1 MLGLHVTYSTNDKR
15 ERGKSVG
22 VCWEEGARETARDVT
37 NINHNFSLKCI
48 NDVVRNQRSTVE
60 TVSIVREGKVGLDR

>member
-1 MLGLHVTYSTNDKR
+1 M
-15 ERGKSVG
+15 G

-48 NDVVRNQRSTVE
+48 NDVVRNQRSTVK
-60 TVSIVREGKVGLDR
+60 TVRIVREGKVGLDRKGEPLGEAWLIEIVF